1 MSAFGTEKFPTTSLR
16 LGMPSAYQN
25 AYSKLGDRPR
35 FAPDAPIPAVPIM
48 VGQDFQSEWHA
59 QKMADAHRMVRAK
72 VQSTVNMYNRANS
85 SANNS
90 PGHQQPVLGQRIFA
104 NPSMTAGQSGN
115 STRQDYAA
123 APWHFSDAHGL
134 AGGSHCMDGG
144 SNGRLVGGVLR
155 SAQGQSYGM
164 SLLQKRLADF
174 EKISQM
180 AEEFQN
186 PAMPMREEQ
195 GVSAFAGEQPSAS
208 QSLATLQNVELSQL
222 LQNVLDSIQ
231 EGESDDSGVTRMTYT
246 DSTRAF
252 ALIVRLATAGG
263 AEDLADVLEYLDG
276 TAAEDGII
284 PKLRSLTQ
292 RPITD
297 ASQKNQEIFVSLL
310 EFWERVKS
318 YLTKMVATV
327 GMPLKNRAAASQA
340 YIKSLGFTKLFK
352 GRLPEEFVERQ
363 DAQQAVDVRRGYH
376 FPGAGPGAP
385 DGDDANDGAPPG
397 GGLGG
402 RRTVRR
408 EDSQHGYT
416 GRNGAQFSRDDRQR
430 FGYASGEYNTGGRPV
445 AWAGEE
451 GEYGAA
457 PLFGSPEEQEGDAEY
472 SASAL
477 GTNPGNAGPRL
488 RSFLSPQTGEYD
500 VSPPPDVRRLLRPS
514 PLARAAAAASPSPRP
529 PAAAA
534 AAAAAPPRRAASSAA
549 TLEEGEEEAPVGYEE
564 AEARDAARGV
574 ATPASPTGHLPP
586 FLRSRDQLPSDI
598 KGLIA
603 LAGRVNT
610 FYKNNLPD
618 GKGKITVG
626 PESKVRNVKLNFTRR
641 LNLPSRY

>member
-48 VGQDFQSEWHA
+48 VGEDFQSQYHA
-59 QKMADAHRMVRAK
+59 QKRADAHRMVRAK

-85 SANNS
+85 SPNNS
-90 PGHQQPVLGQRIFA
+90 PGHQQPVLGQRKFA
-104 NPSMTAGQSGN
+104 NPSMTSGQSGN
-115 STRQDYAA
+115 PTRQDYGD
-123 APWHFSDAHGL
+123 APFHFSDAHGV
-134 AGGSHCMDGG
+134 AGGAHCGG
-144 SNGRLVGGVLR
+144 SNGRIVGGVLR

-164 SLLQKRLADF
+164 SLLQKRLGDF
-174 EKISQM
+174 EKIAQM

-195 GVSAFAGEQPSAS
+195 GVSSFAGEQPSAS

-222 LQNVLDSIQ
+222 LQNVLDSISL
-231 EGESDDSGVTRMTYT
+231 GESDDSGVTRMTYT

-263 AEDLADVLEYLDG
+263 ADDLSDVLEYLDG

-284 PKLRSLTQ
+284 PKLRALTQ

-297 ASQKNQEIFVSLL
+297 ESKKNQEIFVSLL

-352 GRLPEEFVERQ
+352 GKLPEEFAEPQ
-363 DAQQAVDVRRGYH
+363 DAQEAVDIRRGAH
-376 FPGAGPGAP
+376 HRGPGPGAP
-385 DGDDANDGAPPG
+385 DDEPDSPG
-397 GGLGG
+397 GRPGKF
-402 RRTVRR
+402 RDKPMRR

-416 GRNGAQFSRDDRQR
+416 GRAGVQFSRDDRQR
-430 FGYASGEYNTGGRPV
+430 FGYASGEFPTGGRGV
-445 AWAGEE
+445 GYAGEE
-451 GEYGAA
+451 EAAYGEA
-457 PLFGSPEEQEGDAEY
+457 PLFGSPEEREGEAEY
-472 SASAL
+472 GASAL

-488 RSFLSPQTGEYD
+488 MSLLSPITGEYD
-500 VSPPPDVRRLLRPS
+500 VRPGRGFRPS
-514 PLARAAAAASPSPRP
+514 PLARDAASSSR
-529 PAAAA
+529 AARAEAA
-534 AAAAAPPRRAASSAA
+534 EAAPPRRAATSAD
-549 TLEEGEEEAPVGYEE
+549 TLEEGEEAPPVTAYPP
-564 AEARDAARGV
+564 
-574 ATPASPTGHLPP
+574 TPASPSANLPP
-586 FLRSRDQLPSDI
+586 FLRTRSQLPSDI
-598 KGLIA
+598 QGLIKM
-603 LAGRVNT
+603 AGRVNA
-610 FYKNNLPD
+610 FYKSKLPD
-618 GKGKITVG
+618 GKGAISVG

-641 LNLPSRY
+641 LNLPST